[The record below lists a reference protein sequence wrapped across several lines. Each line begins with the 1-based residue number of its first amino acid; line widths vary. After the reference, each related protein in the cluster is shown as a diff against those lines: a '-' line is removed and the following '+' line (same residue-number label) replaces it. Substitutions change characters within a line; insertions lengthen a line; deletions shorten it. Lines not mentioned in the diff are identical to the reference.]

1 MKAGGIALVCAAA
14 ASLLLAVPASAS
26 HHPPN
31 SVPGRVTLSV
41 TSGPRG
47 SKSLVFAYTVTPMP
61 CEGSLCYPNYG
72 RPYSIAVYV
81 DGPGGTTDGFKG
93 LPTLSNAP
101 AGCFAATRPVV
112 HCDTNKRDTDDPSS
126 VLPTS
131 GSFTVTGT
139 WVKNASAEI
148 VVEGFSLNSYQEGI
162 AVPAP
167 DCGAEQRD
175 YDRAKARFEARAG
188 DFMDDLVR
196 LHDTETSFKYA
207 IFHDLVKAQLRQTMR
222 DTNHLLSQLIDAAKA
237 LHQCE
242 GVDSPK
248 APPTPLEARAC
259 TTDEW
264 TTLFARADTLKLM
277 TMVPAVKKILGA
289 QKAKQ
294 HAKAT
299 RLRKQLKQR
308 LAAERKRV
316 IAYRKAMASC
326 LS

>member
-1 MKAGGIALVCAAA
+1 MRRWGLALAASVALVA
-14 ASLLLAVPASAS
+14 AVPAAAS

-31 SVPGRVTLSV
+31 SVPGHVTLSV
-41 TSGPRG
+41 ASGPTG
-47 SKSLVFAYTVTPMP
+47 TKTLVFTYTVTPPP
-61 CEGSLCYPNYG
+61 CGGTLCYPNYG

-93 LPTLSNAP
+93 SPTLSNAP
-101 AGCFAATRPVV
+101 AGCFAFTRPVV

-126 VLPTS
+126 MLPVS
-131 GSFTVTGT
+131 GSFTVKGT

-148 VVEGFSLNSYQEGI
+148 VAEGFSLNTYQEGV
-162 AVPAP
+162 AVPPP

-207 IFHDLVKAQLRQTMR
+207 IFHDLVKAQMRQTMR

-248 APPTPLEARAC
+248 ASWTPLEARAC
-259 TTDEW
+259 TTAEW
-264 TTLFARADTLKLM
+264 KAVFARADTLKLM

-299 RLRKQLKQR
+299 RSRKQLKQR

-316 IAYRKAMASC
+316 ISYRKAMAGC